1 MLNVSSDWNK
11 KVTFVLLSWNFSLA
25 VAVCISRRNIMDVEE
40 GIYFFQSY
48 GFLITRPFVETSHW
62 GIN

>member
-25 VAVCISRRNIMDVEE
+25 VTVCISRRNIMDVEE
-40 GIYFFQSY
+40 GIYHFQSY
-48 GFLITRPFVETSHW
+48 GFSITRPLVEISD
-62 GIN
+62 

>member
-11 KVTFVLLSWNFSLA
+11 KVTFVFLSWNFSLA

-40 GIYFFQSY
+40 GIYHFQSY
-48 GFLITRPFVETSHW
+48 GFLITRPSVEISDW
-62 GIN
+62 GIS